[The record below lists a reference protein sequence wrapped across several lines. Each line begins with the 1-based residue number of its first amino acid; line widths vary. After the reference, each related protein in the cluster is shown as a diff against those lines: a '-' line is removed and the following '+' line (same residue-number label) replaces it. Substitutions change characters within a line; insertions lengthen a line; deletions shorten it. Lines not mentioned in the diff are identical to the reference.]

1 MKLQKLT
8 IHNIASIE
16 DATIDF
22 EARPLADSD
31 VFLITGKTGAGKST
45 ILDCICLA
53 LYGTTPRLKDT
64 QMEGKL
70 KDAGHEVGMKDPR
83 QLMRRN
89 TGEAFVSL
97 TFIGSDGV
105 HYEASWAISRSRKKP
120 TGNLQNKSW
129 QLSNLNTGH
138 ILTKDKD
145 VEPEI
150 KKAIGLDFNQFC
162 RTTMLAQGEFT
173 RFLNSKDDEKAEIL
187 EKITGVDIYSKIGM
201 KVFATMSQKEQT
213 WKDAQKLIE
222 GIHTLTDA
230 EVGERLSRL
239 AELDAMY
246 DETKKRKG
254 NESEKRDWLKA
265 EGEYARSVAEAKER
279 QAAATEILGSEDFRC
294 KEKLVKEWNSTIDA
308 RHWMAE
314 AKKAADSREMQMKR
328 LRLLAADFATLLG
341 SHKAAAA
348 EVDDIVAEM
357 AKTQAFLDSEAT
369 KSPVYSKVQ
378 TVVSL
383 IGNIRDGKKKMHI
396 QESIANEEEK
406 VLAQDLMP
414 ALELARATEKEAKD
428 ALDASEA
435 EVKAMAE
442 DVAALNLPQ
451 LRERRDAAK
460 DMVRRISEA
469 KERVSTLASVKAARE
484 TACRQLAA
492 RRAEIEEKKKS
503 SAAMDAPIHDAEI
516 RMTAKKEDYDRQSNT
531 VSKFAKTLR
540 ANLHIGDTCPICRQR
555 IENGIPHEE
564 ELAAL
569 VGGLEKAY
577 KEAEQELKKLVDTKM
592 VLDAEIKSETASYDR
607 DAKKFNEDTSVAEAG
622 QKALAAC
629 HDCGIDKADDNAAKV
644 LDSIQEKTEESKA
657 EVDRKIAEGEAKES
671 ETDKRRKD
679 LDRRRKTIE
688 KLTAKTGTAE
698 KAVNDCRGKINT
710 AKAIA
715 ASKQKEVSMAEQEV
729 EAIVGTGEWQADWKL
744 NPEAFAASLTAA
756 AGRYDEA
763 MKQKQALAGKL
774 EKKRVCVENA
784 AKTIAAIRK
793 AMPSWDGT
801 VTVTGNCVEDIM
813 ELANSIYASVTNAIG
828 MLENTQNV
836 LKENEDRL
844 DAFLSSNEGITAERL
859 VSLIGYTAADMERI
873 NATLDKE
880 RNAAAVGQTIL
891 DNALKQQ
898 AGHLKNKPEM
908 DISDTMESL
917 GEKIEA
923 DDKLLAETGEKKGAV
938 SMELK
943 LDSEN
948 KKRLGQLIEDAKE
961 KKADYDKWARMN
973 SLIGDATGKKFRKI
987 AQSYVLSSLIYS
999 ANSYMKSLTD
1009 RYTLKVTP
1017 GTFVISIEDA
1027 YQGYAS
1033 RAASTISGGES
1044 FLVSLSLALALSDIG
1059 QTLSVDTLFIDEGF
1073 GTLSGEPLQNAVNTL
1088 RTLHTKAGRHVGI
1101 ISHVEEL
1108 KERIP
1113 VQILVNQEGNNSSS
1127 TIKVI
1132 PE

>member
-22 EARPLADSD
+22 ESRPLADSD

-64 QMEGKL
+64 LMEGKL
-70 KDAGHEVGMKDPR
+70 KDADHEVGMKDPR

-89 TGEAFVSL
+89 TGEAYVSL
-97 TFIGSDGV
+97 TFTGSNGV
-105 HYEASWAISRSRKKP
+105 HYEASWGICRSRKKP
-120 TGNLQNKSW
+120 TGNLQNKNW
-129 QLSNLNTGH
+129 QLANLDTGH

-201 KVFATMSQKEQT
+201 KVFATMSQKEQA

-222 GIHTLTDA
+222 GIRTLTDD
-230 EVGERLSRL
+230 EVGERISRL
-239 AELDAMY
+239 AELDALY
-246 DETKKRKG
+246 EETKKRKG
-254 NESEKRDWLKA
+254 KESEKRDWLKA

-279 QAAATEILGSEDFRC
+279 LAAAREILESADF
-294 KEKLVKEWNSTIDA
+294 KGNEKLVKEWNGTIDA
-308 RHWMAE
+308 RQWMAE
-314 AKKAADSREMQMKR
+314 AKKAADSREVLMNR
-328 LRLLAADFATLLG
+328 LQLLAADFATLLG
-341 SHKAAAA
+341 SHNAAAK
-348 EVDDIVAEM
+348 EVEGIVAEM
-357 AKTQAFLDSEAT
+357 ARVQEFLDSEAT
-369 KSPVYSKVQ
+369 KSQVYSKAQ
-378 TVVSL
+378 TIAGL
-383 IGNIRDGKKKMHI
+383 IANICDGKKKVLI
-396 QESIANEEEK
+396 QEGIAGDEEK
-406 VLAQDLMP
+406 VLTQKLMP
-414 ALELARATEKEAKD
+414 ALELARSAEQNAKD
-428 ALDASEA
+428 GLCAGEA

-460 DMVRRISEA
+460 DMIRKISEA

-484 TACRQLAA
+484 KTDRQLVA
-492 RRAEIEEKKKS
+492 RRAEIEEKKAL

-540 ANLHIGDTCPICRQR
+540 ANLHVGDVCPICRQR
-555 IENGIPHEE
+555 IETAIPHEE

-569 VGGLEKAY
+569 VGEMEKAY
-577 KEAEQELKKLVDTKM
+577 KEAEQELKGLVDAK
-592 VLDAEIKSETASYDR
+592 LKLEAEIKSETASCDR
-607 DAKKFNEDTSVAEAG
+607 DTRMFNDDTSVAEAEL
-622 QKALAAC
+622 KAIAAC
-629 HDCGIDKADDNAAKV
+629 RECGIDDMDDNTAAV
-644 LDSIQEKTEESKA
+644 FDDMQEKTEKNKTELDK
-657 EVDRKIAEGEAKES
+657 KIAEGEAKES
-671 ETDKRRKD
+671 DADKRRKE
-679 LDRRRKTIE
+679 LDSKRKAIE

-698 KAVNDCRGKINT
+698 NAVNDCRGKINT
-710 AKAIA
+710 ARAIA
-715 ASKQKEVSMAEQEV
+715 ASKLKEVGMAEQEV
-729 EAIVGTGEWQADWKL
+729 ESVVGTGNWQTDWKSA
-744 NPEAFAASLTAA
+744 PEAFAASLTAA
-756 AGRYDEA
+756 AGKYDSA
-763 MKQKQALAGKL
+763 AKQKQVLASKL
-774 EKKRVCVENA
+774 ERKRMCVENA
-784 AKTIAAIRK
+784 AKTIDAIRK
-793 AMPSWDGT
+793 AMPSWNGT
-801 VTVTGNCVEDIM
+801 VAACGNGVEDIIQ
-813 ELANSIYASVTNAIG
+813 LANSIYASVTNATG
-828 MLENTQNV
+828 MLENTTAV
-836 LKENEDRL
+836 LKETGDRL
-844 DAFLSSNEGITAERL
+844 DAFLSTHEGITAERL
-859 VSLIGYTAADMERI
+859 VSLSGYTAADIERI
-873 NATLDKE
+873 NVLLDKE
-880 RNAAAVGQTIL
+880 RNAAAAEQTIL
-891 DNALKQQ
+891 DNTLKQQ
-898 AGHLKNKPEM
+898 AEHLKNKPEM
-908 DISDTMESL
+908 DIADTMEAL
-917 GEKIEA
+917 AERIETS
-923 DDKLLAETGEKKGAV
+923 DRLLAETGEKKGAV

-943 LDSEN
+943 LDGEN
-948 KKRLGQLIEDAKE
+948 KKRLGLLIEDAKE
-961 KKADYDKWARMN
+961 KKTDYDKWTRIN
-973 SLIGDATGKKFRKI
+973 NLIGDATGKKFRKI
-987 AQSYVLSSLIYS
+987 AQSYVLSSLIFS